1 MPSEPVIQIPSK
13 PVHGLQPN
21 SPALPPRGFAF
32 DFAVWPAVDPSGQP
46 TAALFASARLPGRF
60 ADIYGGRMEGA
71 VNIVAI
77 EHQTGRVFHRHAE
90 GGHMVPLA
98 GAMNPNP
105 APPAPG
111 VAYFE
116 SIDTYFAV
124 DLRKQLTLPPGAA
137 NYATFL
143 WLDEVASPLRWVQLP
158 GTQTPPEPLFPD
170 PAAAAIQFRFT
181 SGSPA
186 AGAADIVLQRTAA
199 DMRVYGAVGPG
210 VASAGAGP
218 LTILALDFR
227 SRTLKWH
234 ALPLNG
240 LAFDFD
246 LLALFGGPGTFD
258 PGPPPRRV
266 FVVAASRGAL
276 SRVLVVE
283 A

>member
-1 MPSEPVIQIPSK
+1 MPSEPVIQIPST

-32 DFAVWPAVDPSGQP
+32 DFAVRPAVDPAGNP
-46 TAALFASARLPGRF
+46 TAALFASARLPGRY

-71 VNIVAI
+71 INIVAI
-77 EHQTGRVFHRHAE
+77 EQQTGRTYHRNAE
-90 GGHMVPLA
+90 RGHVPPLA

-124 DLRKQLTLPPGAA
+124 NLRTQLNLPPNAA
-137 NYATFL
+137 NYALFL
-143 WLDEVASPLRWVQLP
+143 WLDEVTSPLRWVQTP
-158 GTQTPPEPLFPD
+158 GDTTPPEPLPPD
-170 PAAAAIQFRFT
+170 PRASALQFRQAPV
-181 SGSPA
+181 SPA
-186 AGAADIVLQRTAA
+186 ARPGEIVLQKAPG
-199 DMRVYGAVGPG
+199 DMRVFGTVDPG
-210 VASAGAGP
+210 VVAAAAGP

-234 ALPLNG
+234 SLPLNG
-240 LAFDFD
+240 FAFDFD
-246 LLALFGGPGTFD
+246 LLALFGGPGILD

-266 FVVAASRGAL
+266 FVLAASRGAL

>member
-1 MPSEPVIQIPSK
+1 MPSEPVVQIPST

-32 DFAVWPAVDPSGQP
+32 DFAVRPAVDPSGNP
-46 TAALFASARLPGRF
+46 TAALFASARLPGRY
-60 ADIYGGRMEGA
+60 AEIYGGRMEGA
-71 VNIVAI
+71 INIVAI
-77 EHQTGRVFHRHAE
+77 EQQTGRTYHRNAE
-90 GGHMVPLA
+90 RGHVPPLS
-98 GAMNPNP
+98 GVMNPNP

-124 DLRKQLTLPPGAA
+124 DLRTQLTLPPSAA
-137 NYATFL
+137 NYALFL
-143 WLDEVASPLRWVQLP
+143 WLDEVTSPLRWVQAP
-158 GTQTPPEPLFPD
+158 GTQTPPEPLFPG
-170 PAAAAIQFRFT
+170 PQAAALQFRQT
-181 SGSPA
+181 PGSPA
-186 AGAADIVLQRTAA
+186 AGPAEIVLQRAA
-199 DMRVYGAVGPG
+199 GDLRVFGSVGPA
-210 VASAGAGP
+210 VAAAGAGP

-234 ALPLNG
+234 TTPLNG

-246 LLALFGGPGTFD
+246 LLALFGGPGILD
-258 PGPPPRRV
+258 PGQPPRRV
-266 FVVAASRGAL
+266 FVLAASRGAL

>member
-1 MPSEPVIQIPSK
+1 MPSDPVIQIPST

-32 DFAVWPAVDPSGQP
+32 DFGAWPAMDRSGRP
-46 TAALFASARLPGRF
+46 TAALFASARLPGRY

-77 EHQTGRVFHRHAE
+77 EHQTGRTYHRNAE
-90 GGHMVPLA
+90 RGHIVPLA
-98 GAMNPNP
+98 DVMNPNP

-124 DLRKQLTLPPGAA
+124 DLRTQLTLPPGAA
-137 NYATFL
+137 NYAVFL
-143 WLDEVASPLRWVQLP
+143 WLDEVTSPLRWVQVP
-158 GTQTPPEPLFPD
+158 GSQTPPEPLFPD
-170 PAAAAIQFRFT
+170 PSAAALQFRQT
-181 SGSPA
+181 GGTPGAGPA
-186 AGAADIVLQRTAA
+186 EIALQRAPG

-210 VASAGAGP
+210 VAAAGAGP

-227 SRTLKWH
+227 SRAVKWRTV
-234 ALPLNG
+234 PLNG

-246 LLALFGGPGTFD
+246 LLALFGGPGVLD
-258 PGPPPRRV
+258 PGPPPRKV
-266 FVVAASRGAL
+266 FVLAASRGAL
-276 SRVLVVE
+276 SRVLVIE